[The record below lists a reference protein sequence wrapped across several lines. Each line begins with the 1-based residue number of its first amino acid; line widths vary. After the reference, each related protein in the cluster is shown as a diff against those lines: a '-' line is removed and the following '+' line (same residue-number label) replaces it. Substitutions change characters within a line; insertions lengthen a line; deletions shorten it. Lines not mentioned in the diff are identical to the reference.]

1 MRGGEGEREKRE
13 KERERE
19 KERDRETE
27 TAELAE
33 SDALTRVWPARYNV
47 AFPCSQEQMQTLPPP
62 HFRQHTGNL
71 ANELLLLFC
80 DPRRLAVKRRE
91 GGEGERVK
99 TKKKKKTRKIRKIT
113 VK

>member
-1 MRGGEGEREKRE
+1 MRGEREKE
-13 KERERE
+13 KRERKKE

-27 TAELAE
+27 TAVLAE

-62 HFRQHTGNL
+62 HFRQHTGDV
-71 ANELLLLFC
+71 ANELLLPFC

-99 TKKKKKTRKIRKIT
+99 TKKKQNRKIRKIT